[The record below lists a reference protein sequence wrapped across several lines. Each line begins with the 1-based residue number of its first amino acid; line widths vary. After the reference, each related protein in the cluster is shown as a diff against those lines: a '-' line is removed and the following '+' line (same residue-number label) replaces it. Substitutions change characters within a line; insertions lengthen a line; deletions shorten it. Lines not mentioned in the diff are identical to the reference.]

1 MASALDNHPDW
12 KQSYEQ
18 GGIGYLIRDILYPMG
33 FAKFLLVILV
43 LSGIAINLLNTYSAA
58 ISFQQIS
65 PWLAYVPRIIWQ
77 VVLFG
82 IVIALGL
89 AGREELNSYLQNF
102 LSLLGYWC
110 TSYILIIL
118 MEHSVIRKGSF
129 DNYDLDGWN
138 DKERLPHG
146 IAAAVVFLVG
156 VVCWVM
162 GMAETWYVGPL
173 AGLFGETGGDLAN
186 EFTFTFTLLAYLPL
200 RLLELKFFN
209 K

>member
-1 MASALDNHPDW
+1 
-12 KQSYEQ
+12 
-18 GGIGYLIRDILYPMG
+18 
-33 FAKFLLVILV
+33 
-43 LSGIAINLLNTYSAA
+43 
-58 ISFQQIS
+58 
-65 PWLAYVPRIIWQ
+65 
-77 VVLFG
+77 
-82 IVIALGL
+82 
-89 AGREELNSYLQNF
+89 
-102 LSLLGYWC
+102 
-110 TSYILIIL
+110 

-138 DKERLPHG
+138 DKKRLPHG